1 MPNDAAGFDEI
12 DPIARD
18 AQLKPMSEVT
28 DRPNSSLPS
37 ASQYPNC
44 RGCGTSVAVAGELC
58 DVCAQKP
65 ALAAPKATIETAA
78 QPETAYAKGGPSQP
92 RTSL

>member
-18 AQLKPMSEVT
+18 ATLLKMSDVT

-37 ASQYPNC
+37 AQQYPNC
-44 RGCGTSVAVAGELC
+44 RGCGTSVAAPGDLC

-65 ALAAPKATIETAA
+65 AFAAPKATIETAP
-78 QPETAYAKGGPSQP
+78 QPDPAYAKGGPAQA